1 VGGWKARGVGEREGE
16 GLMVVGGGREGGR
29 GGWVVRKEGEGTN

>member
-1 VGGWKARGVGEREGE
+1 VWVSRWVDGKRGGE
-16 GLMVVGGGREGGR
+16 GLVVVGGGREGGR